1 MVQSFN
7 AIQSVITINSSI
19 MKKSS
24 LIMTLAALATGLATG
39 CRGNAQTYDLHKTL
53 ALVIIIGIIL
63 AFFALAL
70 FTNMLRD
77 DVNDP
82 DLFNANA
89 ARLKQQKR
97 LLIFK
102 SNNPFSL
109 SRVQLGVWTVVI
121 SCSYIYL
128 QLCMGNC
135 NDTGLNETALVLMGI
150 SAGVTAGGTII
161 DKREIQDGRFRHQ
174 NSPSEGF
181 FVDILSDDNGISVHR
196 FQKVIWTGVAVII
209 FLNKVYSIKTGCALP
224 ELSQTLLWLTGI
236 SSAAYLVL
244 KTQENA
250 PSIDSAV
257 ANNLSSNISAG
268 QQQATPSISQVN
280 PAVTNPVQQPTNA
293 PSANNTLPYQSPAE
307 ASENTNSPLESD
319 RN

>member
-1 MVQSFN
+1 
-7 AIQSVITINSSI
+7 

-24 LIMTLAALATGLATG
+24 LIMTLAILATGFATG
-39 CRGNAQTYDLHKTL
+39 CKGNAQTYDLHKTL
-53 ALVIIIGIIL
+53 ALIIIIGIIL

-77 DVNDP
+77 EVNDP

-89 ARLKQQKR
+89 ARLKQEKR

-102 SNNPFSL
+102 SDNPYSL

-135 NDTGLNETALVLMGI
+135 NETGLNETVLVLMGI

-196 FQKVIWTGVAVII
+196 FQKVIWTGVAVIV

-236 SSAAYLVL
+236 TSAAYLVL
-244 KTQENA
+244 KSQENA
-250 PSIDSAV
+250 PSIDSAA
-257 ANNLSSNISAG
+257 ANNLSSDILPG
-268 QQQATPSISQVN
+268 QQQAAPPVSQVN
-280 PAVTNPVQQPTNA
+280 QAVTNPLQQSTNTF
-293 PSANNTLPYQSPAE
+293 SANNASPDPSVAE
-307 ASENTNSPLESD
+307 APENTSPSPEGD
-319 RN
+319 HN

>member
-1 MVQSFN
+1 
-7 AIQSVITINSSI
+7 

-24 LIMTLAALATGLATG
+24 LIMMLALVVTGIATG
-39 CRGNAQTYDLHKTL
+39 CKGNAQTYDRHKTL
-53 ALVIIIGIIL
+53 ALVIIIGIIA
-63 AFFALAL
+63 AFFALAM

-82 DLFNANA
+82 DAFNANA
-89 ARLKQQKR
+89 AKIKQQKR
-97 LLIFK
+97 LLMFK

-128 QLCMGNC
+128 QLCMANC

-150 SAGVTAGGTII
+150 SAGVTAGGSII

-196 FQKVIWTGVAVII
+196 FQKVVWTCIAVII

-250 PSIDSAV
+250 PSIDSAA
-257 ANNLSSNISAG
+257 ANNPSPGILPG
-268 QQQATPSISQVN
+268 QQQAAPSISQVN
-280 PAVTNPVQQPTNA
+280 PAVTNPIPQPTNT
-293 PSANNTLPYQSPAE
+293 PPANDTSSYQNPGA
-307 ASENTNSPLESD
+307 ASEDTNPSS
-319 RN
+319 

>member
-1 MVQSFN
+1 
-7 AIQSVITINSSI
+7 
-19 MKKSS
+19 MKKRS
-24 LIMTLAALATGLATG
+24 LIMTLAILATGLTTG
-39 CRGNAQTYDLHKTL
+39 CKGNAQTYDLHKTL
-53 ALVIIIGIIL
+53 ALVIIIGIIA

-77 DVNDP
+77 DVNDL
-82 DLFNANA
+82 DLFDANA
-89 ARLKQQKR
+89 AKLKQQKR

-102 SNNPFSL
+102 SKNPYSL

-128 QLCMGNC
+128 QLSMGNC
-135 NDTGLNETALVLMGI
+135 NDTGLNETVLVLMGI

-196 FQKVIWTGVAVII
+196 FQKVVWTGIAVII

-236 SSAAYLVL
+236 SSAAYLIL

-250 PSIDSAV
+250 PTIDSAA
-257 ANNLSSNISAG
+257 ANNQSSDIWPE
-268 QQQATPSISQVN
+268 QQQAEPSISQVN
-280 PAVTNPVQQPTNA
+280 PAVTNPVQQPTSTPA
-293 PSANNTLPYQSPAE
+293 ANDTLAYQSTAE
-307 ASENTNSPLESD
+307 TPENTSPSPGSD
-319 RN
+319 LNQPGS

>member
-1 MVQSFN
+1 
-7 AIQSVITINSSI
+7 
-19 MKKSS
+19 MKKNSL
-24 LIMTLAALATGLATG
+24 LIMLAMLSIGLTG
-39 CRGNAQTYDLHKTL
+39 CKGNAQTYDLHKTL
-53 ALVIIIGIIL
+53 ALVIIIGIIA

-77 DVNDP
+77 DVNDLN
-82 DLFNANA
+82 LFNANA
-89 ARLKQQKR
+89 AKLKQQKR

-109 SRVQLGVWTVVI
+109 SRLQLGVWTVVI

-161 DKREIQDGRFRHQ
+161 DKREIQDGRLRHQ

-196 FQKVIWTGVAVII
+196 FQKVVWTGIAVII
-209 FLNKVYSIKTGCALP
+209 FLTKVYSIKTGCALP

-250 PSIDSAV
+250 PSIDSAA
-257 ANNLSSNISAG
+257 ANNLSNDMLSG
-268 QQQATPSISQVN
+268 QQQASPAVSQVN
-280 PAVTNPVQQPTNA
+280 QVVTNPIQQSTNT
-293 PSANNTLPYQSPAE
+293 SSVNNVPPYQSSAE
-307 ASENTNSPLESD
+307 APDNTSPSPESNS
-319 RN
+319 N

>member
-1 MVQSFN
+1 
-7 AIQSVITINSSI
+7 

-24 LIMTLAALATGLATG
+24 LIMTLAGLAIGLATA
-39 CRGNAQTYDLHKTL
+39 CKGNAQTYDLHKTL

-63 AFFALAL
+63 SFFALAL

-77 DVNDP
+77 DVNDR

-97 LLIFK
+97 MVIFK
-102 SNNPFSL
+102 SNNPYSL

-135 NDTGLNETALVLMGI
+135 NETGLNETVLVLMGI
-150 SAGVTAGGTII
+150 SAGVTTGGTII

-196 FQKVIWTGVAVII
+196 FQKVVWTGIAVII

-236 SSAAYLVL
+236 SSAAYLIL

-250 PSIDSAV
+250 PSIDSA
-257 ANNLSSNISAG
+257 AGNNQSSDIWPE
-268 QQQATPSISQVN
+268 QQQAEPSISQAN
-280 PAVTNPVQQPTNA
+280 PAVINPVQQPTNT
-293 PSANNTLPYQSPAE
+293 PSANNTLAYQSPAE
-307 ASENTNSPLESD
+307 TSENTSPSPESD
-319 RN
+319 GN

>member
-1 MVQSFN
+1 
-7 AIQSVITINSSI
+7 
-19 MKKSS
+19 MKKRS
-24 LIMTLAALATGLATG
+24 LIMTLTVFATALVTG
-39 CRGNAQTYDLHKTL
+39 CKGNAQTYDLHKTL

-70 FTNMLRD
+70 FTNLLRD
-77 DVNDP
+77 DVNDLN
-82 DLFNANA
+82 LFNANA
-89 ARLKQQKR
+89 ARLKQQKK

-135 NDTGLNETALVLMGI
+135 NDTGLNETVLVLMGI

-161 DKREIQDGRFRHQ
+161 DKREIQDGRVRHQ

-181 FVDILSDDNGISVHR
+181 FVDILSDGNGISVHR

-250 PSIDSAV
+250 PSIDSAA
-257 ANNLSSNISAG
+257 ANNLPSDIWSG
-268 QQQATPSISQVN
+268 QQQATPPVSQVN
-280 PAVTNPVQQPTNA
+280 PAVTNPVQQPPNA
-293 PSANNTLPYQSPAE
+293 PSADSTLAYQSPAE
-307 ASENTNSPLESD
+307 ASNNTSPSPESD
-319 RN
+319 HD